1 MRRPVNAGWIRV
13 GVGLAL
19 PNTANYPP
27 PSTVHSSGLY
37 LFPPFLTTHMLWCL
51 KPHKAVR
58 AGWDQASSARGS
70 SLGLGRYPGI
80 PPGGALLTGIRF
92 DGHGPPPPL
101 SCACS
106 LRSCRVDLAAVARVL
121 SSTPAPVRCAL
132 CARLASAPSPQGA
145 LRFGGQTEVTTQT
158 GLSSWVTRRGQR
170 ALKQEHPPPHQLHRK
185 SCVPELACFLPTAH
199 CAQRKLHHFQARK
212 SALAGHLPGC
222 SASDLCLF
230 TSHRGCCPAGLVYDD
245 GWMGDWHRN

>member
-92 DGHGPPPPL
+92 DGHGPLPPPPRP
-101 SCACS
+101 AHA
-106 LRSCRVDLAAVARVL
+106 RFAAA
-121 SSTPAPVRCAL
+121 A
-132 CARLASAPSPQGA
+132 
-145 LRFGGQTEVTTQT
+145 
-158 GLSSWVTRRGQR
+158 
-170 ALKQEHPPPHQLHRK
+170 
-185 SCVPELACFLPTAH
+185 
-199 CAQRKLHHFQARK
+199 
-212 SALAGHLPGC
+212 
-222 SASDLCLF
+222 
-230 TSHRGCCPAGLVYDD
+230 
-245 GWMGDWHRN
+245 